1 MLRIQVYALVKY
13 MIASL
18 SAWFSVLSRICN
30 QNCLVRWPT
39 ATELLFSIGDWK
51 NTHIMLMASSPSFK
65 SSFHDLLRGISNK
78 AGLMWT
84 ELLQAFGQRQAVMF
98 ATLAVGI
105 LNSNPLPA
113 SYATLNA
120 YGWFPHPHPV
130 DTPAVRK
137 PWWRLLRREML
148 AAFGVPEFGGEVSA
162 TLQLPV
168 EPPTIQGE
176 CACVCVRNQ
185 EL

>member
-1 MLRIQVYALVKY
+1 
-13 MIASL
+13 
-18 SAWFSVLSRICN
+18 
-30 QNCLVRWPT
+30 
-39 ATELLFSIGDWK
+39 
-51 NTHIMLMASSPSFK
+51 MASSPSFK
-65 SSFHDLLRGISNK
+65 NSFHDLLRGVSNK

-98 ATLAVGI
+98 TTLAVGI
-105 LNSNPLPA
+105 LNSSPLPA

-168 EPPTIQGE
+168 VPPTIQGE
-176 CACVCVRNQ
+176 CACVCVSNQ
-185 EL
+185 ELCCAEGGKRVAFVHDFNQERTPVSLVSSGCQYQHALITHWA